1 MKRPLRYRHS
11 LIANAR
17 MFDVAFVNA
26 KFSRQFVVEKAR
38 RYVITV
44 YVDARN
50 LLNKK
55 NVRWID
61 SNGKIGGELGDPNAY
76 YDPRRVRVGVRLEL

>member
-1 MKRPLRYRHS
+1 
-11 LIANAR
+11 

-26 KFSRQFVVEKAR
+26 KFSRQSVVEKAR

-44 YVDARN
+44 YVDVRN

-61 SNGKIGGELGDPNAY
+61 SNGKIGGEWGSERIL
-76 YDPRRVRVGVRLEL
+76 